1 MKTVKKIIFALL
13 LIISVFCF
21 ASLVTAKTE
30 EPTLKCD
37 SDGNFTM
44 LVVSDPQC
52 ENNRQWHE
60 AKAELETLVE
70 KCNPD
75 FVLIN
80 GDMNSYNDIPSDAWD
95 LFISPLTERQIYWS
109 TVNGNHDPFLYKHYL
124 TFKSNA
130 YCLNSTVPATDKN
143 YEPSRPMNYVLP
155 VFSNDAEKTVFAIY
169 GLDSGTKQNGEY
181 QGVTQKQINW
191 YKSQSDKLKQKNGGK
206 PVTAVICMHIPVPQI
221 LETYY
226 SGETEIYGI
235 ANEIN
240 FNSNGYRCLNGKKI
254 SKINIHT
261 SKTVPYTDIFETAL
275 NQGDV
280 KAMFF
285 GHNHRNNFIGSYKGV
300 LLGFVGKLSSGCYS
314 DTLCRGGR
322 VLRFNQNE
330 PENFTT
336 EWIGSL
342 PDCQDQIPI
351 YSTGTPA
358 D

>member
-1 MKTVKKIIFALL
+1 MKKLLFATFLL
-13 LIISVFCF
+13 TAVLCFVGLI
-21 ASLVTAKTE
+21 TAQTE

-37 SDGNFTM
+37 FNGDFVM
-44 LVVSDPQC
+44 LTVSDPQC
-52 ENNRQWHE
+52 ENKQQWQQ

-80 GDMNSYNDIPSDAWD
+80 GDLNTYNDIPCNMWD
-95 LFISPLTERQIYWS
+95 LFISPLTKRNIYWS
-109 TVNGNHDPFLYKHYL
+109 TTNGNHDPFLYKYYRL
-124 TFKSNA
+124 FKSYP
-130 YCLNSTVPATDKN
+130 YCLNATVPATDKN

-155 VFSNDAEKTVFAIY
+155 VLSNDGKKTVFAIY

-181 QGVTQKQINW
+181 TGVTQKQIEW
-191 YKSQSDKLKQKNGGK
+191 YKTQSDKLKQKNGGK
-206 PVTAVICMHIPVPQI
+206 PITAVICMHIPVPQI
-221 LETYY
+221 LEAYY

-240 FNSNGYRCLNGKKI
+240 YNRNGYVCRNGNKI

-275 NQGDV
+275 AQNDV

-285 GHNHRNNFIGSYKGV
+285 GHNHRNNFIGSYQGV
-300 LLGFVGKLSSGCYS
+300 LLGFVGKLSEGCYC

-322 VLRFNQNE
+322 VLKFNQNS

-336 EWIGSL
+336 EWIGTL
-342 PDCQDQIPI
+342 PDCQNQIPI
-351 YSTGTPA
+351 YSNGKA
-358 D
+358 AN